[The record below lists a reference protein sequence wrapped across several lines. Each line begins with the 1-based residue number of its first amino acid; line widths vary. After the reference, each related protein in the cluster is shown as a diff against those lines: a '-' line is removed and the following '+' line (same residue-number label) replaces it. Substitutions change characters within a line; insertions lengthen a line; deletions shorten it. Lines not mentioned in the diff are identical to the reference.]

1 MTGVHDGMILLDS
14 FEKWFKLCAL
24 FLGHCVNSNPTL
36 EGYKVGW
43 RGKEEEEDERV
54 KETKNAG
61 ISSGT

>member
-1 MTGVHDGMILLDS
+1 MV
-14 FEKWFKLCAL
+14 FKLCAL

-54 KETKNAG
+54 KETKNAE
-61 ISSGT
+61 ISSPCFLS